1 MPVFQME
8 VILELWYTCSFAV
21 SFSGNTG
28 ALMIDKFE
36 DELPVVRPPTT
47 LRGIATLPYQPMDH
61 REYLERCFVDHA
73 TTDVFNTWDW
83 IHMYSTMVD
92 RTIRHRQKLITNR
105 VKRMVDDGEITAEEA
120 PALIYEKVWKW
131 PFLEQQT
138 RADIENRQFLWTAP
152 YPVPFH
158 EQMRALEG

>member
-1 MPVFQME
+1 
-8 VILELWYTCSFAV
+8 
-21 SFSGNTG
+21 
-28 ALMIDKFE
+28 
-36 DELPVVRPPTT
+36 
-47 LRGIATLPYQPMDH
+47 
-61 REYLERCFVDHA
+61 
-73 TTDVFNTWDW
+73 
-83 IHMYSTMVD
+83 
-92 RTIRHRQKLITNR
+92 
-105 VKRMVDDGEITAEEA
+105 MVDDGEITAEEA